1 MLLLPV
7 RDTMDQFMMAASKL
21 DSSWPAG
28 ECEVVREAVMQWL
41 PLECCQGRT
50 KALEIMQKV
59 LTTTRFNLE
68 EHRSHSEMLKE
79 EVLKYDWPQVRL
91 PPTDHGVAPV
101 QRPCYCAQ
109 SFLEK
114 YHSQYSYTTSKRP
127 AQELLKYMTSA
138 VKILENEVFTVN
150 EEMEILSLSTKN
162 ILVDGSLLLQGALAL
177 D

>member
-28 ECEVVREAVMQWL
+28 DCEVVREAVMQWL
-41 PLECCQGRT
+41 PLECCQGRA

-68 EHRSHSEMLKE
+68 EHRCHSEVLKE

-109 SFLEK
+109 SFLDK
-114 YHSQYSYTTSKRP
+114 YRSQYSYTTSKRP
-127 AQELLKYMTSA
+127 AQELLKNMTSA